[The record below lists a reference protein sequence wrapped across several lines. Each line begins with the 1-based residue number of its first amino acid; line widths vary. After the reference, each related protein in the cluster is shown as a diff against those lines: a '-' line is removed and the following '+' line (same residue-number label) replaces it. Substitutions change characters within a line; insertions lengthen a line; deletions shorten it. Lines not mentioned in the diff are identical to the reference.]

1 MDPARISPRARCV
14 RGRRREPAL
23 NVDPAAQLR
32 LLDVQAAD
40 QKLDQLAHRRSTLP
54 EAAELQKLAAEH
66 SRLRDAEVVASTTV
80 ADLEREQKRAD
91 ADVEQVRAR
100 KARDQQRLDAGQVS
114 SPKELENL
122 QSEIASL
129 ERRQRVL
136 EDAELEIMERIEQ
149 AQREAETLAA
159 ERDAIGR
166 KAQEVQEAR
175 DAAWAAIDA
184 ETESLRAER
193 AAIAAEIPAEL
204 MSLYEK
210 IRAER
215 DGIGAAALS
224 QRRCEGCRLQLDAA
238 ELNHIR
244 GLAPDVVVRH
254 EECRRILVRTAE
266 SGV

>member
-1 MDPARISPRARCV
+1 M
-14 RGRRREPAL
+14 
-23 NVDPAAQLR
+23 R

-40 QKLDQLAHRRSTLP
+40 QRIDQLAHRRATLA
-54 EAAELQKLAAEH
+54 EAAELEKLAAEH
-66 SRLRDAEVVASTTV
+66 SRLRDAEVVVATTV

-100 KARDQQRLDAGQVS
+100 KARDQQRLDAGQVT

-129 ERRQRVL
+129 DRRQGVL
-136 EDAELEIMERIEQ
+136 EDAELEIMERLEQ
-149 AQREAETLAA
+149 AQREAGSLAA
-159 ERDAIGR
+159 ERDGVGK
-166 KAQEVQEAR
+166 KAQEVQSAR
-175 DAAWAAIDA
+175 DAAWAEIDDEA
-184 ETESLRAER
+184 ESLRAER
-193 AAIAAEIPAEL
+193 ASVAGEIPDEL

-210 IRAER
+210 IRADR

-254 EECRRILVRTAE
+254 EECRRILIRTPE